1 MPYIAKL
8 EKAGIPTVIV
18 DLEDQHQ
25 MVKQTALRYG
35 VPEVRFLPASR
46 TLHGE
51 LDVEKFT
58 EPMLEM
64 LTHPLTEK
72 EKQRGRWSPSPSER
86 IIFEGTMEEA
96 EEFFH
101 QTEWVQHPVNAP
113 IAIYTDGLPVRIPTE
128 ERVAEMLKGTS
139 HNPDELIVH
148 QKDPMRGRR
157 RSPFQFQREG
167 TGPRRDV
174 PPELR
179 MEGMRRRGKGDPVE
193 FQPMG
198 WTATVEKVAA
208 CAVMAGCK
216 PEYLP
221 AVLAIAESGTFIGS
235 THTFGHWLCV
245 SGPFAKEVGMSSGCG
260 MLGPGNVANST
271 IGRAYEIMARNLGGA
286 IPGVNRMTSIGSP
299 FEGSRCCAENAD
311 GLPLGWE
318 GLNEENGYKKDES
331 IVMVIPHVND
341 GIRGVQFSPGGYRA
355 FQKSGHGGMARK
367 LGVKGIPGPHNW
379 LEYLIDEFWAGR
391 EGAKTIIMIPE
402 MARHLY
408 EYGFKSKDEVYE
420 WLYKKSF
427 MPLGKYRHFSWV
439 DLGTNGWMGIEPRS
453 GKPWKELPDNYI
465 VPAAE
470 SPYAFCIVVG
480 GGDEEVSHQLSSPQ
494 HLGIDP
500 IYSIDAWR

>member
-1 MPYIAKL
+1 
-8 EKAGIPTVIV
+8 
-18 DLEDQHQ
+18 

-46 TLHGE
+46 TVHGE
-51 LDVEKFT
+51 LDVEAFT
-58 EPMLEM
+58 GPMMEL
-64 LTHPLTEK
+64 LTRPLTDK
-72 EKQRGRWSPSPSER
+72 EKQSGRWEPSPSER
-86 IIFEGTMEEA
+86 IIFEGTMDEA

-101 QTEWVQHPVNAP
+101 QVEYIGHPVNAP

-139 HNPDELIVH
+139 HEPDELIVH
-148 QKDPMRGRR
+148 QQDLMRGARR
-157 RSPFQFQREG
+157 NPFQFQREG
-167 TGPRRDV
+167 RPPRDI
-174 PPELR
+174 PPEMR

-245 SGPFAKEVGMSSGCG
+245 SGPYAKEIGMSSGCG

-311 GLPLGWE
+311 ALPPGWE
-318 GLNEENGYKKDES
+318 GLNEECDFKKDES
-331 IVMVIPHVND
+331 ALVKIGMSLT
-341 GIRGVQFSPGGYRA
+341 GLTGASWMPGQYRE
-355 FQKSGHGGMARK
+355 FQKSGHSGIARR
-367 LGVKGIPGPHNW
+367 LGVKGIPGPHNF
-379 LEYLIDEFWAGR
+379 LDYIRGFWVDG
-391 EGAKTIIMIPE
+391 EGGFTFIMLPE
-402 MARHLY
+402 LANHLY
-408 EYGFKSKDEVYE
+408 EYGFKSKEAVYE
-420 WLYKKSF
+420 YLYERST
-427 MPLGKYRHFSWV
+427 MPLSEYRLHSVPDVW
-439 DLGTNGWMGIEPRS
+439 TNAWRGIEPTS
-453 GKPWKELPDNYI
+453 GKHWLELPDDYI
-465 VPAAE
+465 IHACPEPWANNI
-470 SPYAFCIVVG
+470 IVTG
-480 GGDEEVSHQLSSPQ
+480 AGEEQLQWLRGSSR
-494 HLGIDP
+494 DA
-500 IYSIDAWR
+500 YSIDAWR

>member
-1 MPYIAKL
+1 MPYITKL

-35 VPEVRFLPASR
+35 VPEVRYIAASR
-46 TLHGE
+46 TLRGE
-51 LDVEKFT
+51 ADCDQFI

-64 LTHPLTEK
+64 LTKPLTEK
-72 EKQRGRWSPSPSER
+72 EKTSDMWVPTRLDR
-86 IIFEGTMEEA
+86 IIFEGTMDEA

-101 QTEWVQHPVNAP
+101 QTEYVPHPVNAP
-113 IAIYTDGLPVRIPTE
+113 IAKFTDGLPVRIPTE
-128 ERVAEMLKGTS
+128 ERVADMLKGTS
-139 HNPDELIVH
+139 HKPDELIVH
-148 QKDPMRGRR
+148 QQDPMRGARR
-157 RSPFQFQREG
+157 NPFQFQREERRP
-167 TGPRRDV
+167 PRSTS
-174 PPELR
+174 PEAAA
-179 MEGMRRRGKGDPVE
+179 MAGMRRKQGAPVE

-216 PEYLP
+216 SEYLP

-286 IPGVNRMTSIGSP
+286 IPGINRMTSIGSP

-311 GLPLGWE
+311 GLPPGWE
-318 GLNEENGYKKDES
+318 GINEEYGFAKNES
-331 IVMVIPHVND
+331 VVMVIPHVND

-355 FQKSGHGGMARK
+355 FQKSGHGGIARK
-367 LGVKGIPGPHNW
+367 LGVKGKPGPHNW
-379 LEYLIDEFWAGR
+379 LEYLVDEFWAGR
-391 EGAKTIIMIPE
+391 EGAKTIIMVPE
-402 MARHLY
+402 MAKHLY
-408 EYGFKSKDEVYE
+408 EYGFKTKDDVYE

-427 MPLGKYRHFSWV
+427 VPLGRYRHFSWP
-439 DLGTNGWMGIEPRS
+439 DLGTNGWLGIEPIS
-453 GKPWKELPDNYI
+453 GKPWKELPDDYM

-480 GGDEEVSHQLSSPQ
+480 GGDEELSHQLSSPH

>member
-35 VPEVRFLPASR
+35 VPEARFLPASR
-46 TLHGE
+46 TVHGE
-51 LDVEKFT
+51 LDVEEFT

-64 LTHPLTEK
+64 LTRPLTDKEK
-72 EKQRGRWSPSPSER
+72 ERGRWEPSPSER
-86 IIFEGTMEEA
+86 IIFEGTMDEA

-101 QTEWVQHPVNAP
+101 QTEYIGHPVNAP

-139 HNPDELIVH
+139 HKPDELIVH
-148 QKDPMRGRR
+148 QQDPMRGPRR
-157 RSPFQFQREG
+157 NPFQFQREG
-167 TGPRRDV
+167 KDRPKGP
-174 PPELR
+174 PPEVR
-179 MEGMRRRGKGDPVE
+179 MEGMVRRGKGDPVE

-245 SGPFAKEVGMSSGCG
+245 SGPYAKEIGMSSGCG

-311 GLPLGWE
+311 GLPPGWE
-318 GLNEENGYKKDES
+318 GLNEENGYGKDES
-331 IVMVIPHVND
+331 VVMVIPHVND

-355 FQKSGHGGMARK
+355 FQKSGHGGIARK

-420 WLYKKSF
+420 WLYEKSF
-427 MPLGKYRHFSWV
+427 IPLGKYRHFSWV
-439 DLGTNGWMGIEPRS
+439 DLSTNGWMGIEPRS
-453 GKPWKELPDNYI
+453 GKPWKELPDDYM

-480 GGDEEVSHQLSSPQ
+480 GGDEELSHQLSSPQ

>member
-1 MPYIAKL
+1 LPYITKL

-35 VPEVRFLPASR
+35 VPEVRYIAASR
-46 TLHGE
+46 ILRGE
-51 LDVEKFT
+51 EDVDQFI

-64 LTHPLTEK
+64 LTRPLTDK
-72 EKQRGRWSPSPSER
+72 EKASGKWVPTTNDR
-86 IIFEGTMEEA
+86 IIFEGTMDEA

-101 QTEWVQHPVNAP
+101 QMEYIPHPVNAP
-113 IAIYTDGLPVRIPTE
+113 IARFTDGLPVRIPTE
-128 ERVAEMLKGTS
+128 ARVEAMLKGTS
-139 HNPDELIVH
+139 HKPDELIVH
-148 QKDPMRGRR
+148 HQDPMRGARR
-157 RSPFQFQREG
+157 NPFAFQREG
-167 TGPRRDV
+167 RR
-174 PPELR
+174 PSRSASPEAAA
-179 MEGMRRRGKGDPVE
+179 MEGMRRRQGTPVE

-208 CAVMAGCK
+208 CAVMAGCT

-221 AVLAIAESGTFIGS
+221 AVLAIAEAGTFIGS

-311 GLPLGWE
+311 GLPPGWE
-318 GLNEENGYKKDES
+318 GINEEFGYKKDES
-331 IVMVIPHVND
+331 VVMVIPHVND

-355 FQKSGHGGMARK
+355 FQKSGHGGIARK
-367 LGVKGIPGPHNW
+367 LGVKGKPGPHNW

-391 EGAKTIIMIPE
+391 EGAKTVIMVPE

-427 MPLGKYRHFSWV
+427 IPLGRYRHFSWP
-439 DLGTNGWMGIEPRS
+439 DLGTNGWLGIEPTS
-453 GKPWKELPDNYI
+453 GKPWKELPDDYM

-470 SPYAFCIVVG
+470 SPYSFCIVVG
-480 GGDEEVSHQLSSPQ
+480 GGDEELSHQLSSPH